1 MNIWIVDDANS
12 FSLTVILLE
21 VNVDGRDFAV
31 SYIGSERSLN
41 AISPHEIQIL
51 TRFVQ

>member
-1 MNIWIVDDANS
+1 MNIWLVDDTNN
-12 FSLTVILLE
+12 FPLIVILLE

-31 SYIGSERSLN
+31 AYIGSERSLN
-41 AISPHEIQIL
+41 AIPPYEIQIL